1 MVVKL
6 NVSCC
11 LDINN
16 QNKKNPGN
24 SEMKRYLSIK
34 QNKIIIKYILLI
46 ILLDFFHNCI
56 LLTLLEHQQHFPT
69 VDFTHLQPAAM
80 LKIFHGRPPKKPP
93 FLFHC
98 LWEAASQFVSHF
110 PSSST
115 QEWRSKDMFMQNPW
129 REELFRPPSPPQHT
143 HTCTHL
149 FHTQIPRV
157 LSVEV
162 TLKWESSG
170 TFTHSHLRSSSW

>member
-46 ILLDFFHNCI
+46 ILLDFFTTAFY
-56 LLTLLEHQQHFPT
+56 LLYLNINSIFQLSISRTCSQLLCWKY
-69 VDFTHLQPAAM
+69 FTED
-80 LKIFHGRPPKKPP
+80 PPKNHLFYFIVCERQPVSLYHIFLPP
-93 FLFHC
+93 ALKNDGARTC
-98 LWEAASQFVSHF
+98 SCRTRGERNCFVH
-110 PSSST
+110 
-115 QEWRSKDMFMQNPW
+115 
-129 REELFRPPSPPQHT
+129 LHPPNTHT
-143 HTCTHL
+143 HAHTH
-149 FHTQIPRV
+149 F
-157 LSVEV
+157 
-162 TLKWESSG
+162 TLRYPG
-170 TFTHSHLRSSSW
+170 CCQ